1 MKKVTIKTLKTQLIC
16 ITILLGMLIASPLS
30 AKIPVK
36 VERKIDKYLKSY
48 LKTKDFNRISIHID
62 EDKMETIDFDC
73 YRNQLFDVKVKNE
86 SVGFIFI
93 DKARSRYDEFTF
105 MVFLNYD
112 LSVKLVRVLEYN
124 EIHGVEISNKGW
136 LSQFIGF
143 NPDSKINYLDNVDA
157 ISGATISSRSIT
169 AAIRELLQKAKKL
182 KAAEII

>member
-1 MKKVTIKTLKTQLIC
+1 MKKVTKRTLKTQFIC
-16 ITILLGMLIASPLS
+16 IAILLGMLISSPITAKMP
-30 AKIPVK
+30 AKI
-36 VERKIDKYLKSY
+36 ERKIDKYLKSY
-48 LKTKDFNRISIHID
+48 LKTKDFVRIAIHID
-62 EDKMETIDFDC
+62 EDKMETLDFDC
-73 YRNQLFDVKVKNE
+73 YRNQLFDVKVKGE
-86 SVGFIFI
+86 SVGFLFI
-93 DKARSRYDEFTF
+93 DKARSRYDDFTF

-143 NPDSKINYLDNVDA
+143 NPESKIKYLDNVDA

-169 AAIRELLQKAKKL
+169 VAIGDLLQKVKKL